1 MLRISQSPLLVRQVK
16 DLWLN
21 QNRVNEPFESPETT
35 SEILSLCSK
44 RDLRNSLSELV
55 LLKAIE
61 LTYLNSSKWAEVVL
75 LTCHLISF

>member
-1 MLRISQSPLLVRQVK
+1 MLSISQSPLLVRQVK

-21 QNRVNEPFESPETT
+21 QNRVNEPIESPETT
-35 SEILSLCSK
+35 SEILGLSSK

-61 LTYLNSSKWAEVVL
+61 LTYLNSSK
-75 LTCHLISF
+75 